1 MMGIY
6 VSFFPNIANTGRE
19 NAAHWLPVPTFRV
32 LTSFHEARGYT
43 FRPFLT
49 PKFVVR
55 IPFATGRELSF
66 FMVFLMFA
74 HGTCKRWGKKM
85 RDVNHLIGS
94 TVKAQICQTAL
105 QAHEA

>member
-1 MMGIY
+1 MTGNY
-6 VSFFPNIANTGRE
+6 VSFFPNIATTGRE

-55 IPFATGRELSF
+55 IPFLRVF
-66 FMVFLMFA
+66 FL
-74 HGTCKRWGKKM
+74 HGFPEVRP
-85 RDVNHLIGS
+85 RDV
-94 TVKAQICQTAL
+94 K
-105 QAHEA
+105 